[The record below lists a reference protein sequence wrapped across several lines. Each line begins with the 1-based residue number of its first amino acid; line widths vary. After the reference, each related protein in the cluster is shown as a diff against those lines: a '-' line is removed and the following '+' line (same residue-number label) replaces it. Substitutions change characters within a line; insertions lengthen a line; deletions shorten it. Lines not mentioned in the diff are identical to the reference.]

1 MQVPTVIER
10 IGRSLIRGYIALLE
24 YPLRVKRQMI
34 SGMPEVGLIFPNQ
47 PLVVVKMSAMQLDMT
62 DADRA
67 KRARLIYKSLEE
79 LTLAGWVTD

>member
-1 MQVPTVIER
+1 
-10 IGRSLIRGYIALLE
+10 
-24 YPLRVKRQMI
+24 MI

-47 PLVVVKMSAMQLDMT
+47 PLVVVKMSAMQMDMT

-67 KRARLIYKSLEE
+67 KRPRLIYKSLEE